1 MSSSAVSRRLES
13 QQSSSMV
20 LCLFLSLVPS
30 SGVAEIVINVSLSF
44 PQPCPVVWSRRNRH
58 QCFFVFSSA
67 LSRRLESQCNRHQWF
82 FVFSSALSRRLE
94 SQQSSSMVLCLF
106 LSLVQSSGVAAIV
119 INGSLSFPQPCP
131 VVWSRRNRHQCFFV
145 FSSALSRR
153 LESQQSSS
161 MVLCL
166 FLSLVPSSGVAAIVI
181 NGSLSFLQPCTVV
194 WSRSNRYQWFFVFSS
209 ALSRR
214 LESQQSSSMFLCLFL
229 SLVPSSGVAAIVIC
243 RFISSPNIFWSLST
257 ASTHLVFS
265 LLFPGGWFPI
275 HSINRGRN

>member
-1 MSSSAVSRRLES
+1 MYIYNN
-13 QQSSSMV
+13 
-20 LCLFLSLVPS
+20 F
-30 SGVAEIVINVSLSF
+30 N
-44 PQPCPVVWSRRNRH
+44 
-58 QCFFVFSSA
+58 
-67 LSRRLESQCNRHQWF
+67 

-106 LSLVQSSGVAAIV
+106 LSLVPSSVVAAIV

-153 LESQQSSS
+153 LESQKSSSMFLCLFLSLVPPSGAAEIVINVSLSFPQPCPAVWSRSNRHQCFFVFSSACPVVWSRSNHHQWFFVFSSALSRHLESQQSSS

-181 NGSLSFLQPCTVV
+181 NVSLSFPQPCPIV
-194 WSRSNRYQWFFVFSS
+194 WSRSNRHQ
-209 ALSRR
+209 
-214 LESQQSSSMFLCLFL
+214 C
-229 SLVPSSGVAAIVIC
+229 
-243 RFISSPNIFWSLST
+243 FISSPNIFWSLST

-275 HSINRGRN
+275 HSLNRGRNINFFPY